1 MLSVQVEGRHVALNN
16 KGFLADFSQWTD
28 EIGKALAAEEGLELT
43 ECHWT
48 AIHFLRDYYH
58 QLEIPP
64 SPRTM
69 IKAVGDKIA
78 SGGTCTR
85 RTLEG
90 LFPKG
95 GCKQA
100 CRIAGLPS
108 HYCHSC

>member
-1 MLSVQVEGRHVALNN
+1 
-16 KGFLADFSQWTD
+16 
-28 EIGKALAAEEGLELT
+28 
-43 ECHWT
+43 
-48 AIHFLRDYYH
+48 
-58 QLEIPP
+58 
-64 SPRTM
+64 M

-100 CRIAGLPS
+100 YRIAGLPS